1 MVWMSDGYTKR
12 PTGAE
17 IGARRLRYLVCAR
30 VDPAEKDTPTLVG
43 APEVTVPL
51 PSADRQR
58 PGSPLSRAVG
68 GQPGAY
74 SAAEPA
80 VTASTT
86 SPALVISTLRGL
98 ASSATGMVRVSTPF
112 S

>member
-1 MVWMSDGYTKR
+1 M
-12 PTGAE
+12 
-17 IGARRLRYLVCAR
+17 RLLDRGELCWSRY
-30 VDPAEKDTPTLVG
+30 PEGVG
-43 APEVTVPL
+43 PSF
-51 PSADRQR
+51 SADLQR
-58 PGSPLSRAVG
+58 PGSPLSRAATP
-68 GQPGAY
+68 PGSY
-74 SAAEPA
+74 SVTEPA

>member
-1 MVWMSDGYTKR
+1 MDVGR
-12 PTGAE
+12 AHQAGRQ
-17 IGARRLRYLVCAR
+17 ARRYEREGSGTWFAAALIQPRR
-30 VDPAEKDTPTLVG
+30 TRPTLVG
-43 APEVTVPL
+43 ASEVTVPL

-68 GQPGAY
+68 GEPGAY